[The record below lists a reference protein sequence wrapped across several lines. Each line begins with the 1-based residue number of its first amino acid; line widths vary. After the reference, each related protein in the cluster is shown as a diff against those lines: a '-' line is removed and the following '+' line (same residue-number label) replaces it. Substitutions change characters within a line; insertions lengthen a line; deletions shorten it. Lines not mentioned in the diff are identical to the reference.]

1 MAKNRNTSRRRVQE
15 QQKSGVSPM
24 IIGLVV
30 VGALLITA
38 GLVFLGTQSPG
49 ATTAAIDLTSFPTMG
64 DPNAPVTIV
73 EYSDLGCP
81 HCKGFIT
88 EKFEQLKSEY
98 INSGQVKYVVYPYY
112 LGNPQIGL
120 ATEAAWCAH
129 DQGGYFDYQHA
140 LFERQGQI
148 EYTSEALTGLATEL
162 GLDGQALAQCLSN
175 GTHRSDVENARQAA
189 TRRGINSTPTFY
201 VNNQRIEG
209 NLPLSQFETVINQ
222 EVALAQ

>member
-1 MAKNRNTSRRRVQE
+1 MAKNKKTSRRRVSE

-24 IIGLVV
+24 MIGLVV

-38 GLVFLGTQSPG
+38 GLIFLGTRGTASG
-49 ATTAAIDLTSFPTMG
+49 AAPLDVTLFPTMG
-64 DPNAPVTIV
+64 DPDAPVTMI

-81 HCKGFIT
+81 HCKGFNT

-98 INSGQVKYVVYPYY
+98 IDSGQVKYVVHPYY

-148 EYTSEALTGLATEL
+148 AYTSAALADLATEL
-162 GLDGQALAQCLSN
+162 GLDGEALAQCLSN
-175 GTHRSDVENARQAA
+175 GTHRSDVESARQEA